1 MDSRVHSL
9 TGELNSNN
17 NTDKPDDGEN
27 GPNQPKI
34 LVNWQGTDDPL
45 NPDDFSFAKRMGA
58 TLVVSGLASMVG
70 AASSIDAAVLPQSS
84 AEFHVSEVAGS
95 LATGMWFP
103 LHKKH
108 ISLPYHV
115 YPLGTT

>member
-1 MDSRVHSL
+1 
-9 TGELNSNN
+9 
-17 NTDKPDDGEN
+17 
-27 GPNQPKI
+27 
-34 LVNWQGTDDPL
+34 
-45 NPDDFSFAKRMGA
+45 
-58 TLVVSGLASMVG
+58 MVG